1 MADLWIFWGYSIFI
15 RIKVFISIIKKFYQF
30 LNIIKFTAIV
40 FMSLRYFALVYCAT
54 LKFARKPVF
63 FLLMLMYCPAFSQT
77 ASGDDLKK
85 EADKLF
91 KEEQYTQA
99 YKLYSQLVSNFP
111 KDAEYN
117 YRLGVC
123 MIYSEPDKKKCLPY
137 LKFAANSTEKELKDV
152 RFYLGKGYHI
162 NYLFDEA
169 IKNYNEFKK
178 TASSSQLKKLQV
190 DREIK
195 ACVNGKRLLSSLT
208 DLEVI
213 SKTSLPESDY
223 FRNYKKIGGK
233 LLVKPDDFKTGT
245 DKKKKEKSV
254 VFLPIGSS
262 VVYFSSYGDND
273 ENGKDIYT
281 AAKLPDGTYGKAEKV
296 KGINTEFD
304 EDYPFL
310 HPDGQT
316 LYFASKGHN
325 SMGGYDI
332 FKSVFNEATGN
343 WGAPVNMEFPINSP
357 DDDYLFVTDSLETI
371 AYFSTGRQSPPGKID
386 VLKVKTK
393 RKPIDVLA
401 IRGTVLKGSPE
412 YSLQSKIYVKDL
424 FTQDSVTYFE
434 AGENGNYD
442 AELPNGR
449 KLVFTVETPGL
460 ETQSA
465 QISMPLA
472 SASKPFKQTISY
484 DNGKLKVLNYFDEQ
498 TNDDTYLQYLKVIE
512 KKARLDVNEGTVP
525 AETAPLATTESQ
537 VTATPKE
544 KKEPKITAEET
555 PTVQTTGAPD
565 PKKGVNNQ
573 QLANMA
579 RQDAEES
586 RMEAAQLN
594 RDYLA
599 ANETA
604 KKQKEEADKKL
615 AEANEAIKQAEAIG
629 NEEEKKAALEN
640 ANKLKQS
647 AENDQAIASRISDL
661 AKSLDDDAKNK
672 QKEADLNTQYAAELE
687 KSMRNK
693 NNNESLA
700 KLEQLEKQ
708 ISELSTQKNES
719 DNVVVSIKNDIEQ
732 KEKQLTDAQQAGDGI
747 KANLEEIKAA
757 ISEKETEL
765 AGTKKKSAKQNLSTQ
780 IGELT
785 AEKEEK
791 EKQIAI
797 NTQEI
802 QTLNDELSAIKNEL
816 ELATKITSENISPTA
831 VKTTDTKVDQKI
843 TAKTLEEKYKGNIA
857 VTDANNL
864 NAIESSNTQI
874 SLYNQEIDALLTKN
888 KTELAKTKN
897 KTTKQQLT
905 NEIKQLENVKKQ
917 NQQLIATNE
926 QKRTA
931 LSKAN
936 KVEDVVKSVFEP
948 VTASSRSEA
957 VTKLDNLT
965 TQLNVNDNENF
976 DFNGYQN
983 PIAQNLKVEA
993 DAKINDAI
1001 ARQKKL
1007 KDEIAASKEE
1017 IQKSGGAGSSVS
1029 VDILTKEADDLN
1041 SGAQKLREEAKS
1053 KKGPE
1058 KENLIEEAKQQ
1069 EVKAN
1074 EKYIQAAEVTRSD
1087 NAAIVLTNQENIQN
1101 LIREA
1106 KASEMDINRAKTL
1119 NDEAKLAYRKAA
1131 DIRLEANSLT
1141 STGAKL
1147 GSFSNAEEKEAE
1159 AISKQQQAVL
1169 ILSKSNPEYRL
1180 KTPITSKSAPT
1191 SENKDPNL
1199 NPKFD
1204 AVNAGLDELAKLKIE
1219 SYQKL
1224 YEANATEID
1233 QINSDLNDN
1242 KAVIDNT
1249 PSQKTDLISGTNKL
1263 ENAKKLKESADTAGN
1278 TNAKLNNL
1286 IGAIKK
1292 QNEAIKQLSALNT
1305 SVSKVAETKTTAPT
1319 ETTNAPVNTPVTTT
1333 ETVATTETNTVAAE
1347 ETNTQAN
1354 ELSELG
1360 TISTQTLDLTI
1371 LSQQDTTTG
1380 QVVSYFDST
1389 KPALRNEQAGALVKS
1404 SISQLRELES
1414 QTSVVGSELD
1424 RANKRKE
1431 NGDPGP
1437 VSPEELKEIAD
1448 ELLDEAE
1455 PMINKALELKKKAET
1470 KEGEDKNYLLAQA
1483 REQDIKAQNKMIEA
1497 SEYTR
1502 QGNENEYSGNSTA
1515 IDELISKLKT
1525 DKPELASEME
1535 AKRDEYAPLKNQVK
1549 ILRDEANALNNK
1561 AAKVG
1566 AISNAEEKEFE
1577 LLQKQTALLNDL
1589 KKEYPDYVVKPVIT
1603 VSPEEQ
1609 IADLNRKKTELLE
1622 KQYTELTNLTN
1633 AFSLEFESS
1642 KNSVPPNLGAE
1653 GQSVKQNAEDLNSES
1668 KRLLIKS
1675 AGEKNETEKIKLLT
1689 MAAKAGNIA
1698 VEQLNKLLPKV
1709 ETKRSDLNELDEI
1722 GNRLVSDNS
1731 ENPVETTNIQPVLR
1745 RNNTK
1750 TALKIDGLEVVRGN
1764 AYSASN
1770 PIPMNAPMED
1780 GLVFRVQIGA
1790 FKTQLPNNAFKGL
1803 SPLNGE
1809 TTASGYFRYT
1819 AGNFNKIEN
1828 ANAVKNDLRNL
1839 GYRDAFVVVYFNGK
1853 RITLGEAL
1861 AMMNQEGKTVDP
1873 NAPQTAGITANT
1885 NVPKAAVNKAIQ
1897 ETVVVTKELEQI
1909 DGLLYT
1915 IQIGVYTKQITKPQL
1930 LNLRPIFRE
1939 QLTNGLYRYTAG
1951 IYNNPEKI
1959 LSDKTKIIDLGV
1971 RDAFVSAY
1979 LNGRRISF
1987 VEAKERQ
1994 ASDARL
2000 KMEPEN
2006 PVIFPEKQNTG
2017 PSALD
2022 KLFQSPARAIEP
2034 FKNDVSSYPAATSDN
2049 GIKTTEEGIC
2059 FKVQIGAFSKQ
2070 VPGDVAA
2077 KFSAIK
2083 TWPIDNKQING
2094 LFVYN
2099 VGNFAEPKFAKS
2111 LKNELVRMGITDA
2124 FITVYKNSRKLYGP
2138 EAEGYMR

>member
-1 MADLWIFWGYSIFI
+1 MDFFLYSIFI

-54 LKFARKPVF
+54 LKFARKSLF
-63 FLLMLMYCPAFSQT
+63 FLLLLLYCPSFSQT
-77 ASGDDLKK
+77 GSGDDLKK

-99 YKLYSQLVSNFP
+99 YKLYSQLVANFP

-137 LKFAANSTEKELKDV
+137 LKFAANSSEKELKDV

-254 VFLPIGSS
+254 VFLPTGST
-262 VVYFSSYGDND
+262 VVYYSSYGDND
-273 ENGKDIYT
+273 ETGKDIYT
-281 AAKLPDGTYGKAEKV
+281 ASKLPDGTYGKAEKV

-310 HPDGQT
+310 HPDGKT

-332 FKSVFNEATGN
+332 FKAVFNEASGN
-343 WGAPVNMEFPINSP
+343 WGAPVNLEFPINSP

-401 IRGTVLKGSPE
+401 IRGTVLKGSPD

-434 AGENGNYD
+434 AGEDGNYD
-442 AELPNGR
+442 AELPNGS

-465 QISMPLA
+465 QVSMPLA

-512 KKARLDVNEGTVP
+512 KKARLDVNEGTGP
-525 AETAPLATTESQ
+525 SEPTPLAATESQ
-537 VTATPKE
+537 VTTTAKD
-544 KKEPKITAEET
+544 KKDPKITAQET
-555 PTVQTTGAPD
+555 PSVQAGTPD
-565 PKKGVNNQ
+565 PKKGLNNQ

-586 RMEAAQLN
+586 RTEAAQLN

-615 AEANEAIKQAEAIG
+615 AEANEAVTQAEAIS
-629 NEEEKKAALEN
+629 NEDEKKSALEN
-640 ANKLKQS
+640 ALKLKQA

-672 QKEADLNTQYAAELE
+672 QKEADLNTQYASELE

-693 NNNESLA
+693 NNKESLA

-708 ISELSTQKNES
+708 ISDLSTQKNES

-732 KEKQLTDAQQAGDGI
+732 KEKQLADVQQTGDGI
-747 KANLEEIKAA
+747 KANLEEIKTA

-765 AGTKKKSAKQNLSTQ
+765 ANTKKKSAKQNLTTQ
-780 IGELT
+780 INELT
-785 AEKEEK
+785 VEKEEK
-791 EKQIAI
+791 EKQIAL
-797 NTQEI
+797 NTQELN
-802 QTLNDELSAIKNEL
+802 TLNDELAAIKNEL
-816 ELATKITSENISPTA
+816 ELATKITSENINPTI
-831 VKTTDTKVDQKI
+831 VKATETKADQKI
-843 TAKTLEEKYKGNIA
+843 TAKTLEEKYKGTIVIA
-857 VTDANNL
+857 DASSL

-888 KTELAKTKN
+888 KTELNKTKN
-897 KTTKQQLT
+897 KTTKQELT
-905 NEIKQLENVKKQ
+905 NEIKRLETVKKQ
-917 NQQLIATNE
+917 NQQLITEND
-926 QKRTA
+926 QKRTE

-948 VTASSRSEA
+948 VTATTLSEA

-965 TQLNVNDNENF
+965 TQLNANDNENF

-983 PIAQNLKVEA
+983 PVAQNLKVEA

-1007 KDEIAASKEE
+1007 KDEIADSKND
-1017 IQKSGGAGSSVS
+1017 IQKNGGSGSSVS

-1041 SGAQKLREEAKS
+1041 SGAQKLREEAKT
-1053 KKGPE
+1053 KKGSE

-1074 EKYIQAAEVTRSD
+1074 EKYIQAAEVTRGD

-1119 NDEAKLAYRKAA
+1119 NDEAKLAFRKAA

-1147 GSFSNAEEKEAE
+1147 GSYSNAEEKEAE

-1169 ILSKSNPEYRL
+1169 ILSKSNPAYQL
-1180 KTPITSKSAPT
+1180 KVPFTST
-1191 SENKDPNL
+1191 SSPASESKDPNL
-1199 NPKFD
+1199 NSKFD

-1224 YEANATEID
+1224 YEANVTEID
-1233 QINSDLNDN
+1233 QLNSDLNDN
-1242 KAVIDNT
+1242 KATIDNT
-1249 PSQKTDLISGTNKL
+1249 PSQKSDLIAGNNKI
-1263 ENAKKLKESADTAGN
+1263 ENAKKLKERADTAGSS
-1278 TNAKLNNL
+1278 NAKLNTL
-1286 IGAIKK
+1286 IAAIKK
-1292 QNEAIKQLSALNT
+1292 QNEAIKQLNTLNA
-1305 SVSKVAETKTTAPT
+1305 SLSKVAETKT
-1319 ETTNAPVNTPVTTT
+1319 ETPSEITNIAENTPVTTT
-1333 ETVATTETNTVAAE
+1333 ETTSATATEINTVATTPE

-1380 QVVSYFDST
+1380 QVVSYFDSS
-1389 KPALRNEQAGALVKS
+1389 KPALRNEQAGTLVKT
-1404 SISQLRELES
+1404 SISQLRDLES
-1414 QTSVVGSELD
+1414 QTAVVSSELE
-1424 RANKRKE
+1424 RVNKRKE
-1431 NGDPGP
+1431 SGDPGP

-1483 REQDIKAQNKMIEA
+1483 RELDIKAQNKMIEA
-1497 SEYTR
+1497 SEFTR
-1502 QGNENEYSGNSTA
+1502 QGNENEYSGNANA
-1515 IDELISKLKT
+1515 IDELIAKLKT
-1525 DKPELASEME
+1525 DKPEMASEME
-1535 AKRDEYAPLKNQVK
+1535 AKREEYAPLKNQVK

-1566 AISNAEEKEFE
+1566 AISNAEEKELE

-1609 IADLNRKKTELLE
+1609 ITDLNRKKTELLE

-1642 KNSVPPNLGAE
+1642 KNAVPSSLGSE

-1709 ETKRSDLNELDEI
+1709 EPKRSDLNELDEI

-1770 PIPMNAPMED
+1770 PIPMNAAMED

-1994 ASDARL
+1994 ATDATI

-2006 PVIFPEKQNTG
+2006 PVVFPEKPNTG

-2022 KLFQSPARAIEP
+2022 KLFQTPTNAVEP
-2034 FKNDVSSYPAATSDN
+2034 FKNDVSSYPAATADN
-2049 GIKTTEEGIC
+2049 GIKTNEEGIC

-2083 TWPIDNKQING
+2083 SWPIDNKQING

-2111 LKNELVRMGITDA
+2111 LKDELVRMGISDA
-2124 FITVYKNSRKLYGP
+2124 FITVYKDGKKIYGP
-2138 EAEGYMR
+2138 EAESYLR